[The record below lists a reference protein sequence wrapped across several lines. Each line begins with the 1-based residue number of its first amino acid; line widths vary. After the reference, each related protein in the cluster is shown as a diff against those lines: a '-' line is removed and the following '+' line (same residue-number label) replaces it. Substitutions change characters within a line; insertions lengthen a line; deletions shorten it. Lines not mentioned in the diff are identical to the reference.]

1 MKKRKGIVIG
11 AGVGGLTAA
20 TALRAAG
27 VEVEIYERAREL
39 REAGA
44 ALGIMSNAVAALRS
58 IGIVGAL
65 EAQGEAIDDFQIF
78 DTRGKLI
85 AVTPLK
91 QLHAELG
98 FPSISIHRA
107 ALQRILLDAA
117 DGCSIQLG
125 AACERIEPLAQEVR
139 VYFADGR
146 TSEADF
152 VVGADGLHSAVRRQ
166 LHGDAPPRY
175 AGYAVWL
182 ATIPFTHPRLS
193 RGYTGHYWGK
203 GTRFGLVD
211 IGSGQFYWWAT
222 RNCQR
227 RTRPGDANAL
237 KRELMHFFSGWA
249 EEVTAAISATPAE
262 EILQVDAQDRP
273 FISRW
278 GKGAVTLLGDAAH
291 PMLTSLGQ
299 GACMAIEDAV
309 VLGRVFAAASDVERA
324 LRRYEDLR
332 RERTRQIVRLS
343 SVMSAIEQA
352 EHPVTAAMR
361 DTFFRMRSAKSL
373 WEQTRPIFTF
383 ENVAV

>member
-20 TALRAAG
+20 AALRAAG
-27 VEVEIYERAREL
+27 IEVEIYERAREL

-58 IGIVGAL
+58 IGINGAL
-65 EAQGEAIDDFQIF
+65 EANGEAIDDFQIF

-91 QLHAELG
+91 ELHAELG
-98 FPSISIHRA
+98 YPSISIHRA
-107 ALQRILLDAA
+107 ALQRVLRDAA
-117 DGCSIQLG
+117 SCPIHLG
-125 AACERIEPLAQEVR
+125 AACELVESTPTGAR

-146 TSEADF
+146 TVEADF
-152 VVGADGLHSAVRRQ
+152 VIGADGLHSAVRRQ
-166 LHGDAPPRY
+166 LHGDTAPRY
-175 AGYAVWL
+175 AGYAVYL
-182 ATIPFTHPRLS
+182 ATIPFAHARLV

-203 GTRFGLVD
+203 GLRFGLVD

-222 RNCQR
+222 RNRKQSA
-227 RTRPGDANAL
+227 RPSDPHIL
-237 KRELMHFFSGWA
+237 KQDLLHHFSGWA
-249 EEVTAAISATPAE
+249 EEVTAAITATPAA

-273 FISRW
+273 FIARW
-278 GKGAVTLLGDAAH
+278 GTGNVTLLGDAAH

-309 VLGRVFAAASDVERA
+309 VLARVLSAESDVRRG

-352 EHPVTAAMR
+352 EHPVTAALR

-373 WEQTRPIFTF
+373 WQQTRPIFTF
-383 ENVAV
+383 DNAAV